1 MEPTEHDHGE
11 AVLER
16 AGYELRTASHAVVGD
31 PRGGTRR
38 LTGTDRPLAVVA
50 LDDPQVEPAALV
62 PEFASVLAH
71 GHDALFV
78 VPDVD
83 ALAAVVE
90 VLDRPYCVAAED
102 EDRCRTFY
110 DGPDRVP
117 LANGHYALAPAG
129 DLVWRERDPP
139 EADDGDRT
147 GSDRKQVVLED
158 GDEILARF
166 DDVDALACPS
176 ADAFPLSY
184 KRGGDKTFHVYDRW
198 GSELGRFGTIKAM
211 RQHDFEPVAMP
222 LVPEHS
228 FDDGSLVTSWAVVV
242 EGASTVHTADGTTQ
256 LPEA

>member
-1 MEPTEHDHGE
+1 MERDEHDHGTE
-11 AVLER
+11 ILER

-31 PRGGTRR
+31 PHGGTRR

-50 LDDPQVEPAALV
+50 LDGRDTEPMALV
-62 PEFASVLAH
+62 PAFASVLAQ

-83 ALAAVVE
+83 ALAAAVE
-90 VLDRPYCVAAED
+90 VLDAPYCVAAED
-102 EDRCRTFY
+102 GDRCRTFY

-139 EADDGDRT
+139 ETEDGDRT

-158 GDEILARF
+158 GTEVLARF
-166 DDVDALACPS
+166 DDVDALACPP

-211 RQHDFEPVAMP
+211 REHDFEPVAMP
-222 LVPEHS
+222 LVPEHL
-228 FDDGSLVTSWAVVV
+228 FDDGSLVTSWAVVA
-242 EGASTVHTADGTTQ
+242 EGASTVHTADGTRQ
-256 LPEA
+256 LREA